1 MNLTSEQMQAIQNG
15 EPVPVTV
22 GQTEC
27 VLVRKDR
34 FRQMRQPD
42 YDDSEWSEGEMTQL
56 AQQMFDDLDHAEKI
70 P

>member
-1 MNLTSEQMQAIQNG
+1 MNLTSEQVQAIQNG

-34 FRQMRQPD
+34 FRQMQRPA

>member
-1 MNLTSEQMQAIQNG
+1 MILTAEQLDAVEKG

-27 VLVRKDR
+27 LLIRKDR
-34 FRQMRQPD
+34 FRSVRPLT
-42 YDDSEWSEGEMTQL
+42 YDASDWTEDELSAVAE
-56 AQQMFDDLDHAEKI
+56 QMFDELDQAGKI

>member
-1 MNLTSEQMQAIQNG
+1 MNLTPEQVQAIQKG

-22 GQTEC
+22 GHTEC

-34 FRQMRQPD
+34 FRKMQSPP

-56 AQQMFDDLDHAEKI
+56 AQQMFDDLDHAKKM

>member
-1 MNLTSEQMQAIQNG
+1 MILTAEQLQAIQNG
-15 EPVPVTV
+15 IPVPVTV

-34 FRQMRQPD
+34 FREMQRPA
-42 YDDSEWSEGEMTQL
+42 YDDSDWSEEEMTLL
-56 AQQMFDDLDHAEKI
+56 AEQMFDDLDHAEKI

>member
-1 MNLTSEQMQAIQNG
+1 MDLTSEQVQAIQKG

-34 FRQMRQPD
+34 FREMYPPA
-42 YDDSEWSEGEMTQL
+42 YDDSEWSEGETTLL
-56 AQQMFDDLDHAEKI
+56 AEQMFDDLDHAEKI

>member
-1 MNLTSEQMQAIQNG
+1 MMLTGEQLEAVRR

-34 FRQMRQPD
+34 FRGRD
-42 YDDSEWSEGEMTQL
+42 R
-56 AQQMFDDLDHAEKI
+56 
-70 P
+70 